1 MSRRAL
7 ALVALAGLL
16 LSALWL
22 WSRGDER
29 RIDRNLKRI
38 QKLVAKGPAEGRLE
52 GLRRAQEIT
61 GLFADS
67 FAVEAEPLDFAARDR
82 RSLAAGIHQYRSFS
96 SQISMRIRDREHGVD
111 GRLGGVVLEIYA
123 ARHRAGGRF
132 WRLRPG
138 VFVDVKGRW
147 AVGVHNMGLRAALR
161 GGRRQGQGRLDPR
174 LRFRFTL
181 LHLLALAC
189 LLFFASAVE

>member
-1 MSRRAL
+1 MSRRTL

-22 WSRGDER
+22 WSQGDER

-38 QKLVAKGPAEGRLE
+38 QKLVAKGPGESRFE

-67 FAVEAEPLDFAARDR
+67 FAVEAEPLDFASRDR

-96 SQISMRIRDREHGVD
+96 SQISMRIRDREHSVD
-111 GRLGGVVLEIYA
+111 GRLGRATTYLTAEFLTSLGDALTGREIY
-123 ARHRAGGRF
+123 RLQINWVEQAGD
-132 WRLRPG
+132 WRIDYVRLLEVIESPG
-138 VFVDVKGRW
+138 WNR
-147 AVGVHNMGLRAALR
+147 
-161 GGRRQGQGRLDPR
+161 
-174 LRFRFTL
+174 
-181 LHLLALAC
+181 
-189 LLFFASAVE
+189 